1 MPLTLSPDERKDI
14 LSALMGD
21 PTTKLGDFILRIKKE
36 TDRAASAPILSIL
49 KLRLDG
55 TAVPPV
61 DLQNAIASLFDQ
73 AVDPGL
79 PELDGLTANQLRKL
93 IENQKVDLFAG
104 LREDRSFGELLGGVV
119 EKTYENAFKKA
130 LRDGAEL
137 AIREA
142 ALDLLRK
149 CYVSIAA
156 GSKLSD
162 LVEAIQHPGA
172 WQNVGTKPGG
182 GQGDGPT
189 DRAGMP

>member
-1 MPLTLSPDERKDI
+1 MPLTLTTDERKVI

-21 PTTKLGDFILRIKKE
+21 APTKVEECIVRIKKE
-36 TDRAASAPILSIL
+36 TDRAASAPIEGI
-49 KLRLDG
+49 LRLRLG
-55 TAVPPV
+55 GSIPPST
-61 DLQNAIASLFDQ
+61 DLQNAIVILFNQ
-73 AVDPGL
+73 AADAGL
-79 PELDGLTANQLRKL
+79 PNLDGLTANQLRKL

-104 LREDRSFGELLGGVV
+104 LREDRSFGELLGSVV

-130 LRDGAEL
+130 LRDGAET
-137 AIREA
+137 AIQEA

-162 LVEAIQHPGA
+162 LVDAIQHPGA